1 VSEFRKEFVEALEL
15 LARAFERVVQNG
27 YSRPVLVGGAAV
39 EFYTGGAVVSGDFD
53 IVTQAEEALGQAL
66 LAEGFR
72 REDRPGWLLRGYYH
86 PELALGVEIV
96 GRALF
101 EGQADES
108 RVLIVQVTPEA
119 AVALAPVE
127 DLIADRMGQFASTAS
142 GVGEMLEQAIRLLQL
157 APWVDEEYLNRRIAT
172 ETADAY
178 DLRYLRE
185 KVKERTR

>member
-1 VSEFRKEFVEALEL
+1 MSEFRKEFVEALEL